1 VPVDA
6 PGKTDTPTVALSP
19 LDATQVQVSWNLPNE
34 HSSPIT
40 SYDILFMTSSGS
52 MVYELTRCDGS
63 LPSVV
68 ADRSC
73 SVPMA
78 TLRNLTLLPRDSLI
92 RAQVRATNARGTG
105 QYSEIN
111 TAGATI
117 ETEPTNLTVVSIDV
131 PSTTNN
137 ATMAV
142 WTALTGSSRGG
153 MNVLITQYEVYWD
166 QSNDTWVSLANTTN
180 LN

>member
-6 PGKTDTPTVALSP
+6 PGKTDTPTVALSAIDP
-19 LDATQVQVSWNLPNE
+19 TQVQVSWDLPNE

-40 SYDILFMTSSGS
+40 SYEILFMTSSGS
-52 MVYELTRCDGS
+52 FVHETTSCVGS

-68 ADRSC
+68 ANRAC
-73 SVPMA
+73 SVPME

-92 RAQVRATNARGTG
+92 RAQVRAFNARGTG
-105 QYSEIN
+105 QYSEVN

-166 QSNDTWVSLANTTN
+166 QSNNTWVSLANTTT